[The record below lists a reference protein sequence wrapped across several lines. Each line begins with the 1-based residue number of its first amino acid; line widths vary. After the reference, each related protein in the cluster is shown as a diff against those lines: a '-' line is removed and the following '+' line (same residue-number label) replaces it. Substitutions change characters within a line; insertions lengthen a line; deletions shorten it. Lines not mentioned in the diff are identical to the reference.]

1 MRLSKRLSYFAI
13 LGSLMVFGISFLNKA
28 RLYSTLK
35 INYPYHLHNIEVK
48 MDTFTGAQ
56 DLAHKQIEIYEIPSR
71 KNMFNFSNSSGIVCI
86 TFMGRLGNL
95 MLEYAFLY
103 AMAKSKGL
111 YPIIPED
118 SNLPKI
124 FSIHNT
130 TLSRIGLPKDA
141 CLKLPFHKERWGLS
155 FDEHLFKIPRSK
167 RENYRFH
174 GYFQSWK
181 YWIKYEKE
189 IRSVFQFN
197 DEIKRKAVSQFQEIL
212 KERDFTLDKDS
223 VVVSVHV
230 RREDYLSKEVVN
242 YGKLTP
248 GATFYFNAMSFF
260 KDKFSKVLFIV
271 GSTDTEWCR
280 RTFDGEPNT
289 HISTGNSAA
298 EDMALLSLANHTIMS
313 VGTYGWWV
321 GWMSGGISIYYKH
334 IFVPGSPFSK
344 NFRNNSIDDFI
355 YPGWIPM
362 D

>member
-1 MRLSKRLSYFAI
+1 
-13 LGSLMVFGISFLNKA
+13 MVFGILFLNTHSKA
-28 RLYSTLK
+28 RQYFK
-35 INYPYHLHNIEVK
+35 MNINYPHHLHEIEVK
-48 MDTFTGAQ
+48 KDPFIETR
-56 DLAHKQIEIYEIPSR
+56 DLTHKEMEIYEILLR
-71 KNMFNFSNSSGIVCI
+71 KNMSSFSNSSGIVCI

-118 SNLPKI
+118 SYLPKI
-124 FSIHNT
+124 FAIHNT
-130 TLSRIGLPKDA
+130 TLSGIGLPKDA
-141 CLKLPFHKERWGLS
+141 CSKLPFHKERWGLS
-155 FDEHLFKIPRSK
+155 FDENLFKIPQFR
-167 RENYRFH
+167 RTNYRFF

-181 YWIKYEKE
+181 YWIKYERE
-189 IRSVFQFN
+189 IRGVFQFN
-197 DEIKRKAVSQFQEIL
+197 DEIKRKAVSQFHQIL
-212 KERDFTLDKDS
+212 KEKDFTLDKDS
-223 VVVSVHV
+223 VVVSIHV
-230 RREDYLSKEVVN
+230 RRGDYFSEEIVS
-242 YGKLTP
+242 YGYLTP
-248 GATFYFNAMSFF
+248 NATFYLNAMSFF
-260 KDKFSKVLFIV
+260 KNKFSKVLFMV

-280 RTFDGEPNT
+280 KTFDGEPNT

-344 NFRNNSIDDFI
+344 RFRNNSTDDFI

>member
-1 MRLSKRLSYFAI
+1 MYFRKRLSCYVIFV
-13 LGSLMVFGISFLNKA
+13 GLMVVGISFLNKV
-28 RLYSTLK
+28 RRYSRMSTSV
-35 INYPYHLHNIEVK
+35 NYHHRHERDVEMEL
-48 MDTFTGAQ
+48 F
-56 DLAHKQIEIYEIPSR
+56 IPPR
-71 KNMFNFSNSSGIVCI
+71 NMFSFSNSSGIVCI

-103 AMAKSKGL
+103 AMARSKGL
-111 YPIIPED
+111 YPILPED
-118 SNLPKI
+118 SLLPKI
-124 FSIHNT
+124 FAIHHT
-130 TLSRIGLPKDA
+130 TLSRIGLPEDA
-141 CLKLPFHKERWGLS
+141 CSKLPMHEERWSLS
-155 FDEHLFKIPRSK
+155 FDENLNTIAHSKGTNYMFK
-167 RENYRFH
+167 

-181 YWIKYEKE
+181 YWIKYERD
-189 IRSVFQFN
+189 IRSVFQFH
-197 DEIKRKAVSQFQEIL
+197 DEIKRNAVSQFQKIL

-230 RREDYLSKEVVN
+230 RREDYLSEEVVN

-248 GATFYFNAMSFF
+248 SATFYLNAMSFF
-260 KDKFSKVLFIV
+260 KNKFNKVLFIV
-271 GSTDTEWCR
+271 GSTDIEWCR
-280 RTFDGEPNT
+280 KTFDREPNT

-313 VGTYGWWV
+313 VGTYGWWI

-344 NFRNNSIDDFI
+344 QFRSNSTNDFI